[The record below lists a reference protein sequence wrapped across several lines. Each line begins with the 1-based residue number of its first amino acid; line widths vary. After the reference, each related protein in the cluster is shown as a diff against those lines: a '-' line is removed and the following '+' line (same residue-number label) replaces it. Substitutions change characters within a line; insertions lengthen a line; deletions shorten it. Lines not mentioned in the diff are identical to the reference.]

1 MTKLQKI
8 ALFSLL
14 VLVALLVYVEATK
27 PQPINWFE
35 SYSRMDKIPFG
46 TYVLHDLLNEKL
58 DENFIE
64 TNRPPF
70 EVLADTSVQGT
81 YFFTNNYISIYGD
94 ELDKLLRW
102 TEKGNTLFIASNSFS
117 RELLDTLSLKED
129 RQYSINTLGTQPMLE
144 LVNENLKINKPYLI
158 ERDLSIGS
166 FSELDTLT
174 HIVLGNT
181 EVYHDTLK
189 LKDPKPNFI
198 KAPFGKGYIF
208 LHLQPEVFTNYFL
221 LEKDN
226 VEYTEGVLA
235 YINSSDNFYWDNH
248 YKSGKPIETSP
259 LYILLNNKNL
269 KWAYYF
275 MLIGALLFVLFEG
288 KRKQRKIPV
297 VIPPAN
303 KTYEYTRTIAGM
315 YYDQKDHKAIA
326 EKQIALFM
334 EYIRTRLRIP
344 TEQINTRFFTQVAAR
359 SGNTP
364 EDTKALFT
372 FMEQIQHSSTIAP
385 ETLLK
390 LNKEIT
396 TYKNIT
402 DGKS

>member
-8 ALFSLL
+8 VLFSLL
-14 VLVALLVYVEATK
+14 GLVALLVYVEATK

-64 TNRPPF
+64 MNRPPF
-70 EVLADTSVQGT
+70 EVLADSTLKGT
-81 YFFTNNYISIYGD
+81 YFFVNNYVGIGGD
-94 ELDKLLRW
+94 ELDKLLSW
-102 TEKGNTLFIASNSFS
+102 TEKGNTLFLASNSFS
-117 RELLDTLSLKED
+117 TKLLDTLSLEINTK
-129 RQYSINTLGTQPMLE
+129 YSSNTLGTQPMLE
-144 LVNENLKINKPYLI
+144 LTNKNLKSKQPFII
-158 ERDLSIGS
+158 ERDLNIRC
-166 FSELDTLT
+166 FYELDTISQT
-174 HIVLGNT
+174 VLGQAAI
-181 EVYHDTLK
+181 YKDTLK
-189 LKDPKPNFI
+189 LKNPKPNFI
-198 KAPFGKGYIF
+198 KAPFGKGTIF
-208 LHLQPEVFTNYFL
+208 LHSQPEVFTNYFL

-226 VEYTEGVLA
+226 LGYTEGVLS
-235 YINSSDNFYWDNH
+235 YINTDENFYWDNH

-259 LYILLNNKNL
+259 LYILLNNKYL

-288 KRKQRKIPV
+288 KRKQRKIPIV
-297 VIPPAN
+297 TPPAN
-303 KTYEYTRTIAGM
+303 KTFEYTRTIAGM

-344 TEQINTRFFTQVAAR
+344 TELINTRFFAQVAAR
-359 SGNTP
+359 SGNTL

-372 FMEQIQHSSTIAP
+372 FMEQVQHTPTIQP

-390 LNKEIT
+390 LNREIT
-396 TYKNIT
+396 TYKNTT

>member
-8 ALFSLL
+8 VLFSVLG
-14 VLVALLVYVEATK
+14 LVALLVYVEATK
-27 PQPINWFE
+27 PQPINWFQ
-35 SYSRMDKIPFG
+35 SYSRVDKIPFG
-46 TYVLHDLLNEKL
+46 TYVLHDLLDEKL
-58 DENFIE
+58 AENFIE
-64 TNRPPF
+64 VNRPPF
-70 EVLADTSVQGT
+70 EVLADTSFQGT
-81 YFFTNNYISIYGD
+81 YFFVNNYINIYGD
-94 ELDKLLRW
+94 ELDRLLSW
-102 TEKGNTLFIASNSFS
+102 TDKGNTVFIASHSFS
-117 RELLDTLSLKED
+117 QELLDTLSLYED
-129 RQYSINTLGTQPMLE
+129 TQYRLNTLGTQPMLE
-144 LVNENLKINKPYLI
+144 LVNENLKSATPYLL
-158 ERDLSIGS
+158 ERDLSVGS
-166 FSELDTLT
+166 FYELDTLT
-174 HIVLGNT
+174 QTVLGHT
-181 EVYHDTLK
+181 EVYNDTLK
-189 LKDPKPNFI
+189 LKNPQPNFI
-198 KAPFGKGYIF
+198 KAPFGDGTIY

-226 VEYTEGVLA
+226 VNYTEGVLS
-235 YINSSDNFYWDNH
+235 YINPQQHFYWDNH

-259 LYILLNNKNL
+259 LYILLNNKYL

-288 KRKQRKIPV
+288 KRKQRKIPIV
-297 VIPPAN
+297 LPPAN
-303 KTYEYTRTIAGM
+303 KTFEYTRTIAGM

-344 TEQINTRFFTQVAAR
+344 TEHINTRFFTQVAAR

-372 FMEQIQHSSTIAP
+372 FMEQVQHSPTIAP

-390 LNKEIT
+390 LNREIT
-396 TYKNIT
+396 TYKQKT